1 MKETLKK
8 ILPDFIIIILRKILK
23 KISQNPND
31 PRRFWQ
37 YEDLNVDNKYFEKLL
52 GKSIK
57 CKKITFQNQT
67 KTFFL
72 SKKNLEIPLI
82 DFNNNDDVRLAYYF
96 ENSNIIGNNL
106 KIRNDK
112 DIVLDVKNAKPKQF
126 YNVNI
131 IKESESLNVINESKS
146 KLWISIE
153 SQGKKNINV
162 SGLNNVFLIFL
173 DSISLDYLEK
183 HIDKMPFTQKFFKD
197 KISYQNVYSNA
208 DWTASSLTSL
218 INSELPSRHR
228 FTDLKTS
235 HKISPVKENNLFSF
249 FKSHGYVTNFLHRAK
264 AQNPAFGFD
273 KDVDNYYFYPF
284 SFGTEIDDQKILN
297 KVLELF
303 YTNINY
309 KNFFLLH
316 FNSTHY
322 PFSNDNL
329 FNQINNSKFYNDN
342 PSIFL
347 ENIIEQKGKT
357 KTDNV
362 FTKEGVEIMN
372 KKLVTSLKFLDLQ
385 LNSLY
390 SFIMERGLF
399 ETTNVIITSDNGS
412 SYADNDENFLLNE
425 RRSKVPFIMSNKNFK
440 ITNLAQS
447 DVFSNLVDFKSIAK
461 NMISG
466 ENIKFEEYV
475 ISEAIFN
482 EKYEVCFFYH
492 NKRINFSCQVDQ
504 TKNKIY
510 LKKKLI
516 FYDGES
522 NSLYLDNIDLIPKDY
537 LKLIKQHLKKTNF
550 EIVE

>member
-82 DFNNNDDVRLAYYF
+82 DFNNNDDVRLTYYF

-390 SFIMERGLF
+390 SFIMEKGLF